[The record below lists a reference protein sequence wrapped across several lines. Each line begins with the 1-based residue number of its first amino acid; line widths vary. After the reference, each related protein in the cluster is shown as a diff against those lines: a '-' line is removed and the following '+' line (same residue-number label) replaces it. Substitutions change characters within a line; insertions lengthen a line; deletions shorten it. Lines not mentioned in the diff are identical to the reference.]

1 MMANLYGAYNSYC
14 RENGEKPQSQA
25 AMKRYLERQV
35 GLQHK
40 KTRFEQG
47 GNPKSAFVGIKL
59 CEKEGSNKNQEV
71 GIW

>member
-1 MMANLYGAYNSYC
+1 MADLYGAYDSYC

-25 AMKRYLERQV
+25 AMKHYLERQV

-40 KTRFEQG
+40 KIRFEKG

-59 CEKEGSNKNQEV
+59 CEKEGSNTNQEV